1 MQTEDQSETIALLA
15 RAETHGGA
23 REVERIDT
31 HISVVFLAGDRAIK
45 LKRAVKYP
53 YLDFSTPEIRRR
65 MCEREVAI
73 NRRTAPDI
81 YLDAVPVTREV
92 DGSLALDGSGEPVDW
107 VVRMRRF
114 DPATLYDRLAEEG
127 ALDAERMRAL
137 AARIA
142 EFHEAAERRPD
153 TDFAGNLRGAIET
166 NRAAFHDDV
175 PDSVADPDEV
185 DRLFDATLEVLDRI
199 VPLLDERRAA
209 GFVRHCHGDLHLRN
223 IFEQDGVPTLFDAI
237 EFDDALA
244 EIDVLY
250 DLAFLLMD
258 LEHRGLRP
266 LGNAVLN
273 AYLEATHDYEGLAA
287 LPVFLS
293 FRANIRALVT
303 ATAAGLGDQAEG
315 EKADAKR
322 REARDYLNLA
332 RTLLDPPPAWVV
344 AVGGLPGSGKTTVAR
359 GLAPELGAAPGAV
372 VVRSDVTRKELA
384 GVEPTNRLPEQAY
397 TPEATERVYRT
408 VFERAAKVA
417 AAGHGAIADAV
428 FGEGWQRRA
437 IAEAAARAGADF
449 EGLWLEAPVEER
461 AERAERRGP
470 DASDAD
476 AAFIRRKTKGRG
488 PAAPRGWH
496 TIDADGDPE
505 AVTAAALEALDE
517 EE

>member
-1 MQTEDQSETIALLA
+1 MQTEDQSDTIALLA
-15 RAETHGGA
+15 RPETHGNA

-31 HISVVFLAGDRAIK
+31 HISIVFLAGDRAIK

-53 YLDFSTPEIRRR
+53 YLDFSTPEIRREI
-65 MCEREVAI
+65 CEREVAI

-81 YLDAVPVTREV
+81 YLDAAPVTREA

-107 VVRMRRF
+107 VLRMRRF
-114 DPATLYDRLAEEG
+114 DPTTLYDRLADEG
-127 ALDAERMRAL
+127 ALDVERMRAL

-142 EFHEAAERRPD
+142 EFHVAAERRPD
-153 TDFAGNLRGAIET
+153 TDFAGNLRAAIET
-166 NRAAFHDDV
+166 NRTAFHDDV
-175 PDSVADPDEV
+175 PDSVAGPEEV
-185 DRLFDATLEVLDRI
+185 DRLFDATLATLDRI

-209 GFVRHCHGDLHLRN
+209 GCVRHCHGDLHLRN

-258 LEHRGLRP
+258 LEHRDLRP

-303 ATAAGLGDQAEG
+303 ATAAGLSNQAEG

-322 REARDYLNLA
+322 REARAYLDLA
-332 RTLLDPPPAWVV
+332 RTLLDPPPARVV
-344 AVGGLPGSGKTTVAR
+344 AVAGLPGSGKTTVAR
-359 GLAPELGAAPGAV
+359 ALAPDIGAAPGAV
-372 VVRSDVTRKELA
+372 VLRSDVTRKELA
-384 GVEPTNRLPEQAY
+384 GVEPTARLPKPEY

-408 VFERAAKVA
+408 VLERAGTVA
-417 AAGHGAIADAV
+417 AAGHGAVADAV
-428 FGEGWQRRA
+428 FGGGVYRRG
-437 IAEAAARAGADF
+437 IEEAAADADADF
-449 EGLWLEAPVEER
+449 AGLWLEAPVEER

-476 AAFIRRKTKGRG
+476 ADFIRRKTKGRG
-488 PAAPRGWH
+488 PRPPRGWH
-496 TIDADGDPE
+496 AVNADDDPRT
-505 AVTAAALEALDE
+505 VIAAARRALGLA
-517 EE
+517 